1 MVYIASY
8 VYTLGLSTNLPTAL
22 QFISTHD
29 KWTHFT
35 IFTVETFLFISIFP
49 KQTKYITLWGQDAV
63 NLDHEV
69 ESQIYR
75 KVNKL
80 VLTFI
85 VCVVCGSIGSEF
97 LQYLATRGV
106 RNFDPLDMMVNIM
119 GSGLGMLIFY
129 YLDRRSI

>member
-1 MVYIASY
+1 M
-8 VYTLGLSTNLPTAL
+8 
-22 QFISTHD
+22 
-29 KWTHFT
+29 
-35 IFTVETFLFISIFP
+35 ETFLFISIFP